1 MIGASPFAC
10 RDERRGGLLCQLYLV
25 SPCWNF
31 CIRPS
36 YLPSAMSWTSWSARL
51 SSLALRSAFLRPCG
65 SKHHPFGMSSGRYAR
80 RRTCPMCLPAIQ
92 SSPLPASRWHLQIRQ
107 TSLGSQCEDW
117 SFSRCFG
124 FSRSECWK

>member
-31 CIRPS
+31 CMRPS

-51 SSLALRSAFLRPCG
+51 SSLALRLAFLRPCG
-65 SKHHPFGMSSGRYAR
+65 SKSTTLSGCRAAASLVEEPAQGACQPDEPVCHLLQGGTCQFGK
-80 RRTCPMCLPAIQ
+80 
-92 SSPLPASRWHLQIRQ
+92 HLHVV
-107 TSLGSQCEDW
+107 LG
-117 SFSRCFG
+117 G
-124 FSRSECWK
+124 V

>member
-31 CIRPS
+31 CMRPS

-51 SSLALRSAFLRPCG
+51 SSLALNLPKVLASHTNQSATCFKVALA
-65 SKHHPFGMSSGRYAR
+65 SSANIF
-80 RRTCPMCLPAIQ
+80 M
-92 SSPLPASRWHLQIRQ
+92 
-107 TSLGSQCEDW
+107 
-117 SFSRCFG
+117 
-124 FSRSECWK
+124 